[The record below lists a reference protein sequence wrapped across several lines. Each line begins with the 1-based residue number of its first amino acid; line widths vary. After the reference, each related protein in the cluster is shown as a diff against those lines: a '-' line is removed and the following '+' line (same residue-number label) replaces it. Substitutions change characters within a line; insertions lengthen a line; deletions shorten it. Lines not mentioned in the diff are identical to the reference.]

1 MTKISLSGCIIL
13 DKDKILLLNR
23 RKTGWYELPGGK
35 IKPDETPE
43 ETAIRELKEE
53 LLCDIEIV
61 EKFGEKEF
69 EENGFIMNYHW
80 FVAKLKEE
88 QEPKVGEPEVFDHLK
103 YISLD
108 TLQDNKLSPNMQNLL
123 KEINNIRKFIK

>member
-1 MTKISLSGCIIL
+1 M
-13 DKDKILLLNR
+13 LLLNR
-23 RKTGWYELPGGK
+23 KKTGWYELPGGK
-35 IKPDETPE
+35 INEDETPE

-69 EENGFIMNYHW
+69 EENGFVMNYHW
-80 FVAKLKEE
+80 FIAKVKEG
-88 QEPKVGEPEVFDHLK
+88 QDPKVGEPEVFDHLK
-103 YISLD
+103 YIPLD

-123 KEINNIRKFIK
+123 KEINNIRKLIK